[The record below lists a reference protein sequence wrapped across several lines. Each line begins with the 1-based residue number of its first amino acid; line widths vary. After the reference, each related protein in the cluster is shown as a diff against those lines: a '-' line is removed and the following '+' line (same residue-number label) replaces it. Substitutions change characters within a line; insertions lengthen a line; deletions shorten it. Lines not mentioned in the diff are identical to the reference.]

1 MTGAEPETSKKAGRS
16 PAFSRFLCCK
26 KRLFRVLLA
35 VDEKLLRQTVVFLV
49 QRIEC
54 LFDGLKQNGV
64 IVRQFLHF
72 FHLPKTVYHF
82 AMHNAMQNAMYK

>member
-64 IVRQFLHF
+64 IVRQFFYF
-72 FHLPKTVYHF
+72 FSPPENSLPF
-82 AMHNAMQNAMYK
+82 CNAGCNAKSNV